1 MTPVDR
7 YQSCCTVP
15 GWVITSAVRYAR
27 ARATYIVGMT
37 VDLLISEW
45 EHIHPHDQAVILSD
59 LQEEMY
65 WRQETTDRSSLSR
78 VDDPD
83 WERAWQYCRDH
94 APKEWTPDAMW
105 PLKENQ

>member
-27 ARATYIVGMT
+27 GRATYIVGMT
-37 VDLLISEW
+37 VDLLIQEW

-65 WRQETTDRSSLSR
+65 WR
-78 VDDPD
+78 DDPD
-83 WERAWQYCRDH
+83 WARAWQYCRDH
-94 APKEWTPDAMW
+94 APNEWTPDTLY
-105 PLKENQ
+105 PLKEKQ